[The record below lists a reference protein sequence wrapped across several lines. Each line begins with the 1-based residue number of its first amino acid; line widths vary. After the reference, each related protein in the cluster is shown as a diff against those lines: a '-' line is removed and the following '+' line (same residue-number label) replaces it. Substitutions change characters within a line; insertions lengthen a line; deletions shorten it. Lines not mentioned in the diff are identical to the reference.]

1 MLEDITTNEI
11 ERGVMSE
18 LQKEYNHY
26 SNDCK
31 HTHFMVLHS
40 LKIKV
45 CYDCGH
51 ETASRSDVPVHQR

>member
-1 MLEDITTNEI
+1 
-11 ERGVMSE
+11 MSE

>member
-1 MLEDITTNEI
+1 
-11 ERGVMSE
+11 MSE

-26 SNDCK
+26 YNDCKHSNDCK
-31 HTHFMVLHS
+31 HTHFMILHS